1 MVLLDRRRTRWLPPG
16 GPDKWG
22 IQVNKSR
29 TIIER
34 AIPVRTYDE
43 LERYVKAFAARH
55 LNLLIVVG
63 GPGLAKSQTVR
74 RLAGERVCWIEGNA
88 TAFGMYVAL
97 WRHKDELVIIDDV
110 DNLYSDRCAV
120 RLLKCLCQTDPVKQI
135 AWQSGSSR
143 LEREGVPRSFKTQSR
158 VALIANDWKTLNGNV
173 EAVQDRGHVIVFE
186 PTAEEVHR
194 QVSRWFGDKEILK
207 WFERHLHLVHRPSM
221 RHYVRAAELKKAGLN
236 WMQAILSDALSEK
249 TLLVARIKAD
259 SKYAN
264 ERQRVEAFCSLGGGC
279 RATYFNHAR
288 RLNGSSGSGQPAR
301 R

>member
-1 MVLLDRRRTRWLPPG
+1 MSKPKSA
-16 GPDKWG
+16 PD
-22 IQVNKSR
+22 
-29 TIIER
+29 R

-43 LERYVKAFAARH
+43 LERYVGAFAARH
-55 LNLLIVVG
+55 LNLLIIVG

-74 RLAGERVCWIEGNA
+74 RLARERSCWIEGNA
-88 TAFGMYVAL
+88 TAFGMYVTL

-110 DNLYSDRCAV
+110 DNLYSDRSAV

-143 LEREGVPRSFKTQSR
+143 LEHEGVPRSFETQSR
-158 VALIANDWKTLNGNV
+158 VALLANDWKTLNGNV

-194 QVSRWFGDKEILK
+194 QMLPWFRDMEILEQ
-207 WFERHLHLVHRPSM
+207 FERHLHSVHQPSM
-221 RHYVRAAELKKAGLN
+221 RHYVRAAEWKKAGLN
-236 WMQAILSDALSEK
+236 WMQAILSAALSEK
-249 TLLVARIKAD
+249 TLLAARIKMD

-264 ERQRVEAFCSLGGGC
+264 ERQRVEAFCRLGGGC

-288 RLNGSSGSGQPAR
+288 RLDGKSGSGRTAR
-301 R
+301 REDTARVTDSDDAHP

>member
-1 MVLLDRRRTRWLPPG
+1 M
-16 GPDKWG
+16 
-22 IQVNKSR
+22 
-29 TIIER
+29 
-34 AIPVRTYDE
+34 
-43 LERYVKAFAARH
+43 
-55 LNLLIVVG
+55 
-63 GPGLAKSQTVR
+63 R
-74 RLAGERVCWIEGNA
+74 RLTGEHACWIEGNA

-110 DNLYSDRCAV
+110 DNLYSDRSAV

-143 LEREGVPRSFKTQSR
+143 LEREGVPRSIETQSR
-158 VALIANDWKTLNGNV
+158 VVLIANDWKTLNGNV

-194 QVSRWFGDKEILK
+194 QVIPWFHDTEILE

-259 SKYAN
+259 SKYGN
-264 ERQRVEAFCSLGGGC
+264 ERQRVEAFYRQGGGC

-288 RLNGSSGSGQPAR
+288 RLNGSSKPGRTAR